1 MHFKYALCY
10 TVNSSQTR
18 TLYYSTLNSQCL
30 VFCTRKTL
38 KNNEGM
44 QVEVKVQVYNTIYL
58 DLEEGRELQTEVYQ
72 GYFMVLHFLGQG

>member
-1 MHFKYALCY
+1 
-10 TVNSSQTR
+10 
-18 TLYYSTLNSQCL
+18 
-30 VFCTRKTL
+30 
-38 KNNEGM
+38 M